1 MRNWL
6 WRWPRR
12 PATLEETIELR
23 ATLGGRAA
31 LGAIR
36 LLSAVLHFEVLTK
49 VHPQGPTRGYGAMD
63 VPSPGAHAGLRG
75 YGRAELRI
83 GTRIPTL
90 HFVAEA
96 ELLSLSFGCL

>member
-1 MRNWL
+1 M
-6 WRWPRR
+6 
-12 PATLEETIELR
+12 AE
-23 ATLGGRAA
+23 
-31 LGAIR
+31 
-36 LLSAVLHFEVLTK
+36 LHFEVLTK
-49 VHPQGPTRGYGAMD
+49 VRPQGATRSYRAMD

-96 ELLSLSFGCL
+96 ELLSLSFGLL